1 MQIETARLIL
11 RPWREEDRDDLAV
24 MVADP
29 NTMVDYPAPQDRAAS
44 DVRFERYSRTFERVG
59 YVRWCL
65 RLRASSEFVGYCGIQ
80 PLEPDHPIGA
90 GDEIG
95 WRVRRIHWN
104 KGYATEAAR
113 ASLED
118 GFGRCGM
125 THVYSYT
132 TDVNARSEAVMRRI
146 GLERLADRDFTHEN
160 GDRYIVYIARR

>member
-1 MQIETARLIL
+1 VRIETPRLIL
-11 RPWREEDRDDLAV
+11 RPWREEDRDDLAA

-29 NTMVDYPAPQDRAAS
+29 NTMVDYPAPQSRAES
-44 DVRFERYSRTFERVG
+44 DVRFGRYSRTFECVG

-65 RLRASSEFVGYCGIQ
+65 RLRDTDEFVGYCGIQ
-80 PLEPDHPIGA
+80 PLDPGHA
-90 GDEIG
+90 VGDGPEIG